1 MSYHLFLNK
10 GATPMVHRIEVGLRE
25 EPALAQKIQN
35 LLDLPVTDS
44 FSLTVYSLDFAVSR
58 EELKH
63 LAEEAFCDKIVEK
76 AAYGKAWVSENP
88 FHFDLLIEKRFKPG
102 VTDAVGKTA
111 KTVATAVLQRPL
123 PDEENVY
130 SATQYL
136 FRAARKLTPEEGQRI
151 ATQLLG
157 NPLIEQFII
166 LTSDQFRAG
175 DRVPASVPKVVDPH
189 KPIVEEIAIAG
200 YSEQQLEILN
210 QYRQM
215 ALDLDELK
223 AIQKHYKDKAFLE
236 ARKQVSLS
244 EKATDAE
251 LEVFAQTWSEHCKH
265 KEFNA
270 VIEYKDLQSG
280 KNQIIEGLFPT
291 YIAGATTAVSTRC
304 PWLVSVF
311 KDNAG
316 VVKFN
321 DDYHFAFKVE
331 THNSPSA
338 LDPYGGA
345 LTGIV
350 GNNRDVAGVGC
361 GGADLWF
368 NQFYYCIG
376 DPHHDGPL
384 PPRTLHPRQ
393 VFEGIVAGV
402 KDGGNK
408 CGIPTVNG
416 GLSFD
421 PRFMAKPLV
430 YCGTGGLMKAI
441 INGQDSAEKRAVP
454 GDLAVQVGGRIGK
467 DGIHGATMSSV
478 ARSEHT
484 PVTAVQIGDP
494 IVQKVMLDFLA
505 VCRDNG
511 WLRGITD
518 NGAGGLSSSF
528 GEMARMSDGVRL
540 DIGKAPLKYHGLQP
554 WEILV
559 SEAQE
564 RMSAVVPPAHIEA
577 FLQLAKSRG
586 VEATVLGEFTD
597 SGYFEVYYHEKPI
610 VYLDLEF
617 LHRGAPRKRLQAEWR
632 GPAQFPQKSLPQH
645 TVAEA
650 TQLVLSALDVCSKE
664 WVFRQKD
671 HNVKGGT
678 LLPPIG
684 GLSGQVNQ
692 PASLIRPVFL
702 QSKEAVA
709 CSQSAYPKYSDFDA
723 RQAALCAFNEAVGK
737 LVALGAHLPDEQTFW
752 SACDNFCVPDSVYTE
767 QNPDGKHKLA
777 QLIRLCQGIYDY
789 AVALGIPF
797 TSGKD
802 SMKNDLKYEKDGKI
816 HRISVPP
823 TLLISLVA
831 KINDYTQ
838 TKSIDFK
845 AAGDFIYVIGTTK
858 NELAGSQY
866 AEQLHAQNGSLP
878 QVDPAQSKKTF
889 QAIQAALP
897 YAASAYYVHKGGLAL
912 AVSECALAAGLGAE
926 VDLQTVPHE
935 GMSRSDLLWSSET
948 QNRFLITVAPEN
960 KAAFE
965 ATLQG
970 KVPFAQI
977 GTVNANKIITVKTL
991 EGRAESMTLQQL
1003 NDAYTKPLREDLP
1016 EIKV

>member
-1 MSYHLFLNK
+1 
-10 GATPMVHRIEVGLRE
+10 MVHRIEVGLRE
-25 EPALAQKIQN
+25 EPALAKKIQN
-35 LLDLPVTDS
+35 VLSMPVAEAYS
-44 FSLTVYSLDFAVSR
+44 MSVYSLDFEVTP
-58 EELKH
+58 EQLKE
-63 LAEEAFCDKIVEK
+63 LAEKAYCDTFVEK
-76 AAYGKAWVSENP
+76 AAYRKAWVSENP
-88 FHFDLLIEKRFKPG
+88 FHFDLLIEKRFRPG

-111 KTVATAVLQRPL
+111 RQVAAAVLQRPL
-123 PDEENVY
+123 KDDEAVY
-130 SATQYL
+130 SSTQYL
-136 FRAARKLTPEEGQRI
+136 FRAEKGETLTAENGHII

-157 NPLIEQFII
+157 NPLIEQFTI
-166 LTSDQFRAG
+166 LTKDQFKSG
-175 DRVPASVPKVVDPH
+175 ERVPAVVPKVVDPH
-189 KPIVEEIAIAG
+189 KPVVEEIALGG
-200 YSEQQLEILN
+200 YTEQQLQILN
-210 QYRQM
+210 EYRQM
-215 ALDLDELK
+215 ALSMDELK
-223 AIQKHYKDKAFLE
+223 AIQKHYKDKSFLE
-236 ARKQVSLS
+236 ARKKVGLT
-244 EKATDAE
+244 EKATDVE

-270 VIEYKDLQSG
+270 IIEYKDATTG
-280 KNQIIEGLFPT
+280 KTKTIEGLFPT
-291 YIAGATTAVSTRC
+291 YVAGATTKVSPHS

-321 DDYHFAFKVE
+321 DDYYFAFKVE

-350 GNNRDVAGVGC
+350 GNNRDVAGVGM

-376 DPHHDGPL
+376 NPHHDGTL
-384 PPRTLHPRQ
+384 PPKTLHPRQ
-393 VFEGIVAGV
+393 IFEGIVAGV

-408 CGIPTVNG
+408 CGIPTVSG

-430 YCGTGGLMKAI
+430 YCGTGGLMKAKI
-441 INGQDSAEKRAVP
+441 AGKDSAVKSAIP

-478 ARSEHT
+478 ARSENT

-505 VCRDNG
+505 AARDLG
-511 WLRGITD
+511 LMRGITD

-528 GEMARMSDGVRL
+528 GEMARLSDGVRL

-564 RMSAVVPPAHIEA
+564 RMSAVVPPAHIDA
-577 FLQLAKSRG
+577 FLQLAQERG

-597 SGYFEVYYHEKPI
+597 SGFFEVYYNAKPI
-610 VYLDLEF
+610 AYLELEF
-617 LHRGAPRKRLQAEWR
+617 LHKGVPRMRLQAEWR
-632 GPAQFPQKSLPQH
+632 GVPQFPQKPLPAN
-645 TVAEA
+645 TLASA
-650 TQLVLSALDVCSKE
+650 TRMVLSALDVCSKE

-684 GLSGQVNQ
+684 GVQGQVNL
-692 PASLIRPVFL
+692 PASIIKPTFL
-702 QSKEAVA
+702 EGREAVA
-709 CSQSAYPKYSDFDA
+709 TSQATYPKYSDLDS
-723 RQAALCAFNEAVGK
+723 RSAAMCAFNEAVGK
-737 LVALGAHLPDEQTFW
+737 LVALGVHLPDEETFW
-752 SACDNFCVPDSVYTE
+752 SACDNFCVPDSVWSE
-767 QNPDGKHKLA
+767 KNPDGKHKLA
-777 QLIRLCQGIYDY
+777 QLIRLCQGMYDY
-789 AVALGIPF
+789 AVTLGIPF

-802 SMKNDLKYEKDGKI
+802 SMKNDLKYEKDGKSY
-816 HRISVPP
+816 RISVPP

-831 KINDYTQ
+831 KVNDYAK

-845 AAGDFIYVIGTTK
+845 APGDLVYIVGTTK
-858 NELAGSQY
+858 NELGGSQY
-866 AEQLHAQNGSLP
+866 AEQLRMQSGNVPH
-878 QVDPAQSKKTF
+878 VDPEESQKVFSAVQE
-889 QAIQAALP
+889 ALP
-897 YAASAYYVHKGGLAL
+897 HAASAYYVLKGGLAL
-912 AVSECALAAGLGAE
+912 AVSECAMAAGLG
-926 VDLQTVPHE
+926 VQIDLSDVPKD
-935 GMSRSDLLWSSET
+935 GLKRNDLLWTSET
-948 QNRFLITVAPEN
+948 QNRFLISVSPE
-960 KAAFE
+960 KEAAFT
-965 ATLQG
+965 AALQG
-970 KVPFAQI
+970 KVVFARI
-977 GTVNANKIITVKTL
+977 GMVSKDKVLTVKTL
-991 EGRAESMTLQQL
+991 EGHTETLTLQDL